1 MVGQEEGYVT
11 LGVHLIELFESEL
24 PQKRINQFAG
34 APIAQGEL
42 PKDVPFEY
50 KLTLTPDYFEPKAK
64 DTFKF
69 PKLMKQLK
77 NENDQAYEARIKNYL
92 LCQGQEQFEK
102 IAAIMDE
109 KDPR

>member
-1 MVGQEEGYVT
+1 MLKGMVDQEEGHVT

-24 PQKRINQFAG
+24 PHKRINQFAG

-42 PKDVPFEY
+42 PEDVPFDY
-50 KLTLTPDYFEPKAK
+50 KLTLTPNYFDSKDK
-64 DTFKF
+64 DTFRF

-92 LCQGQEQFEK
+92 IVLGQQ
-102 IAAIMDE
+102 
-109 KDPR
+109 